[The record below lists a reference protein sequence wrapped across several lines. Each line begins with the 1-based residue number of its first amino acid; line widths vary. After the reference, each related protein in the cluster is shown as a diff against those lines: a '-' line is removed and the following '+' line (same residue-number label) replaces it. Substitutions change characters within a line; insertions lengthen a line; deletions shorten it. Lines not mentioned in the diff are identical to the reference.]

1 MGPCTLFGVS
11 SATGGLGRQME
22 IDRNRS
28 GCYGKPQRMKE
39 LAMRNMVRILT
50 AGALIV
56 CLSVRL
62 AYADGAAVPTF
73 KVTALQK
80 VVAPGETFTVEVRL
94 VNVTD
99 LGAYQ
104 FMMKLSGGE
113 RGSLTVKGI
122 VINKN
127 QQDYVLG
134 TAQAIAAVDEQQN
147 RAGGVLMNG
156 GKDVVSGSVATV
168 TLQAPKKLGTF
179 HVNVAEGQE
188 TFLRDSSAVP
198 IPVVIGKDWTIT
210 VSDRATPSSRDKK
223 RSSR

>member
-1 MGPCTLFGVS
+1 
-11 SATGGLGRQME
+11 
-22 IDRNRS
+22 
-28 GCYGKPQRMKE
+28 
-39 LAMRNMVRILT
+39 MRNMVRILT
-50 AGALIV
+50 VGALV
-56 CLSVRL
+56 GWLSGGL
-62 AYADGAAVPTF
+62 AYADGAAVATF
-73 KVTALQK
+73 KVIALQK

-94 VNVTD
+94 ENVTD

-104 FMMKLSGGE
+104 FMMKLSNG
-113 RGSLTVKGI
+113 TVKDI
-122 VINKN
+122 ALSKT
-127 QQDYVLG
+127 QQDYVFG
-134 TAQAIAAVDEQQN
+134 SANSIGAFDAKQN
-147 RAGGVLMNG
+147 RAGAVLMNG

>member
-1 MGPCTLFGVS
+1 
-11 SATGGLGRQME
+11 
-22 IDRNRS
+22 
-28 GCYGKPQRMKE
+28 
-39 LAMRNMVRILT
+39 MRNMVRILT
-50 AGALIV
+50 AGVLV
-56 CLSVRL
+56 GCLSGGL
-62 AYADGAAVPTF
+62 AYADGAAGAKF
-73 KVTALQK
+73 KVTATQK
-80 VVAPGETFTVEVRL
+80 VVAPGATFTVEVRL
-94 VNVTD
+94 ENVTD

-104 FMMKLSGGE
+104 FMMKLSNG
-113 RGSLTVKGI
+113 TVKDI
-122 VINKN
+122 ALNKT

-134 TAQAIAAVDEQQN
+134 SANSLGAFDAKQN
-147 RAGGVLMNG
+147 RAGAVLMNG